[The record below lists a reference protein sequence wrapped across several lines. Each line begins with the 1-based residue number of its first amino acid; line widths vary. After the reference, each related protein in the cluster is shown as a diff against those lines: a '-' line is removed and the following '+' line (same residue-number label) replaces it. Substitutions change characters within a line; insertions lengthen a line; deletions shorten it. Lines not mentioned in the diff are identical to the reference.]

1 MARLKKYDPIKKTF
15 RLYPGRDPDDTI
27 IEWLSGFAD
36 SAHGVEGAELKTALF
51 RGITGGSNGA
61 EAAAGAVVDVDLGQ
75 IRQVVEAGVS
85 AVMARFTGSVD
96 VAETATEDDEAEGLL
111 DRLGGSLVLE
121 GED

>member
-36 SAHGVEGAELKTALF
+36 SAHGVEGAELKAALA

-61 EAAAGAVVDVDLGQ
+61 EAAAGAVDVDLGQ
-75 IRQVVEAGVS
+75 IRQVVEAGV
-85 AVMARFTGSVD
+85 AAGMARFTGSVD

-121 GED
+121 EED